1 MLGRTHLLV
10 GLTTLGMVEQGVRWL
25 IPPVSQ
31 RLIALEIVT
40 AELVETLPAGL
51 IQPHLVQGLPTGLAL
66 CATAVMLGALA
77 PDLDAEQSEIKRTL
91 GLAGAVSG
99 LLLTLF
105 GVSHRGLTHYGIT
118 ALLILILSGLLGW
131 RLGYADVGLAFGLGY
146 LSHLLADAL
155 TVSGVPLWWPRPGLV
170 HLLPRPLRLR
180 TGGPVEQLLFVGL
193 GLLVIGLLMS
203 LLPPALR
210 QTLGR
215 WLL

>member
-10 GLTTLGMVEQGVRWL
+10 GLATLGGAEHGTRWL
-25 IPPVSQ
+25 QP
-31 RLIALEIVT
+31 RLIEAGLT
-40 AELVETLPAGL
+40 GGWLSPELGSQLPASL

-77 PDLDAEQSEIKRTL
+77 PDIDAERSEIKGTL
-91 GLAGAVSG
+91 GLLGSVSG

-105 GVSHRGLTHYGIT
+105 GVCHRGLTHYGLT
-118 ALLILILSGLLGW
+118 GLAVLLVGSLLGG

-155 TVSGVPLWWPRPGLV
+155 TLSGVPLLWPLPGNV
-170 HLLPRPLRLR
+170 HLLPRSLRLR
-180 TGGPVEQLLFVGL
+180 TGGLAEQILFLGLVVIVL
-193 GLLVIGLLMS
+193 GLLVS
-203 LLPPALR
+203 LLPPGLSQILR
-210 QTLGR
+210 R